1 MDVGSPERLSLPSY
15 TQGEAIGQFCKKLTT
30 RGPSMNSGNF
40 ERLLV
45 HCGDLTIDCTA
56 LIKVTNNNRKHNYYN
71 FNYKDEDNDMENG
84 NELRMNDECMGLD

>member
-1 MDVGSPERLSLPSY
+1 MSGENDMTAWIPSY

-45 HCGDLTIDCTA
+45 Q
-56 LIKVTNNNRKHNYYN
+56 KHNYYN